1 MDNSLRET
9 KDGSNCGVFVYIRMH
24 YIFLNCLFKIDT
36 SQCIDINIENKF
48 FDKKRGRAKI
58 LKVINYYIDI
68 NNIAYVDSIE
78 KEKRENDN
86 QISEDEITK
95 KE

>member
-1 MDNSLRET
+1 MNVES
-9 KDGSNCGVFVYIRMH
+9 
-24 YIFLNCLFKIDT
+24 
-36 SQCIDINIENKF
+36 KF
-48 FDKKRGRAKI
+48 FDKKRGRTKI
-58 LKVINYYIDI
+58 LKVTNYYINM

>member
-1 MDNSLRET
+1 MNVES
-9 KDGSNCGVFVYIRMH
+9 
-24 YIFLNCLFKIDT
+24 
-36 SQCIDINIENKF
+36 KF
-48 FDKKRGRAKI
+48 FHKKRSRAKI

-78 KEKRENDN
+78 KEKRENNN